1 MKLTKLLLIATIALI
16 AMGTGLVTTS
26 DYVQAS
32 QQLGPTSSPDA
43 TGSPIIEDQY
53 TINGTM
59 GTNFC
64 DRINLDRISADQ
76 RGVNAGQIH
85 VSFSANASVN
95 FWILSQSQYNTWVN
109 NGTTCSSRLEAASV
123 LTVASRSNYD
133 NSTIQIPT
141 TTVYYFI
148 FDNPNPGPVSVK
160 FEADYPTHLSSTA
173 TSLLASN
180 NLLNARFNLNGIKG
194 GNSGCIYNDNYHEV
208 VSAGQLSVSYS
219 STGGVVDF
227 WILNSHQHSEWL
239 NSPACSDLED
249 APSLYTAIAAYGYD
263 GEVQINSTDTY
274 YFAFANFNRGNVSIT
289 LSVSY
294 SNLKTEKVATTPD
307 IRSLLANPA
316 QIGNYWQQLLGAA
329 ATGGSVILGWLF
341 KTRKRRFLTS
351 YMAKIDSTFN
361 EYAVNRKEC
370 LIRLEK
376 MRTEIVHL
384 LKTGKIDESH
394 FTILEDK
401 ITHYQ
406 KELK

>member
-1 MKLTKLLLIATIALI
+1 MKPTKLLLIAMIALI
-16 AMGTGLVTTS
+16 AVGTGLVSTS

-32 QQLGPTSSPDA
+32 QQLGSTSSPYA
-43 TGSPIIEDQY
+43 TGSPIIRDQY

-59 GTNFC
+59 GTNLC
-64 DRINLDRISADQ
+64 DRINQGRISADQ

-85 VSFSANASVN
+85 VSFSANVSVN
-95 FWILSQSQYNTWVN
+95 FWILSQSQYNTWLY
-109 NGTTCSSRLEAASV
+109 NGTTCSSRLETPSI

-141 TTVYYFI
+141 TDIYYFV
-148 FDNPNPGPVSVK
+148 FDNSNPGPVLVK
-160 FEADYPTHLSSTA
+160 FEVDYIATTTSTPTSDVI
-173 TSLLASN
+173 
-180 NLLNARFNLNGIKG
+180 LNTRFNLNGIGG
-194 GNSGCIYNDNYHEV
+194 GNFRCIYNDYYHAMI
-208 VSAGQLSVSYS
+208 SAGQLSVSYS

-227 WILNSHQHSEWL
+227 WILNSRQHSEWVSGANCL
-239 NSPACSDLED
+239 GFEK
-249 APSLYTAIAAYGYD
+249 APSLYTAIAAYGYN

-274 YFAFANFNRGNVSIT
+274 YFAFANFNQGNVSIT

-294 SNLKTEKVATTPD
+294 SNQKTEKVATSPD
-307 IRSLLANPA
+307 IRSLLSNPA
-316 QIGNYWQQLLGAA
+316 QIGNYWQQLLGGA
-329 ATGGSVILGWLF
+329 ATGVSVVLGWLF

-351 YMAKIDSTFN
+351 YMAKIDSTYN
-361 EYAVNRKEC
+361 EYAVNRDEC
-370 LIRLEK
+370 QARLEK
-376 MRTEIVHL
+376 MSTDIVTM